1 MHVPGVGFTKSCALS
16 GLAELARFGFGDFLG
31 VFGATQMVEFE
42 RFISCFLAFSSVFL
56 LGFPEKEPIS
66 LFGGKVRVFVVK
78 KTGFV
83 ELFRRLFSLEFMIW
97 FRYVCLVF
105 VGC

>member
-42 RFISCFLAFSSVFL
+42 RFISCFLAISSDFL

-66 LFGGKVRVFVVK
+66 LFGGKSASFCSEENPFCRTIQVCVL
-78 KTGFV
+78 
-83 ELFRRLFSLEFMIW
+83 LFGLGICGSSLIN
-97 FRYVCLVF
+97 
-105 VGC
+105 